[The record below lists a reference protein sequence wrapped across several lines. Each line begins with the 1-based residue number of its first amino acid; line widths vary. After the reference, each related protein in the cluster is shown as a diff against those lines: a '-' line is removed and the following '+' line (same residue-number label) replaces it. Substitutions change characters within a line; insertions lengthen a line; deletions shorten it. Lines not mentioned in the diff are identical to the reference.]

1 MIIYVSGLLLILK
14 IDRKEAINMTKVDII
29 SGFLG
34 AGKTTFIKK
43 LLSDVWAG
51 EKLVL
56 IENEFG
62 EIGIDG
68 GFLKDAGIEITE
80 MNSGCICCTLVGDF
94 SKALVKV
101 LDEYHPDRVIIEPSG
116 VGKLSDVARAIE
128 AVEKDADIE
137 IDGRITVVDGKKAK
151 MYMKNFGEF
160 FKDQVEHAST
170 IVVSRTQMMTDEKV
184 EECVHTLREENAEA
198 TIIST
203 PWDELGKEAIS
214 HALTKGAEIESLFED
229 HEDHDHDHDHCDH
242 DHHDHH
248 DHDHDHGH
256 EHEHETDEHIW
267 TSPKNAQLMLSA
279 VYDAICKVDP
289 SGKQTYTKNKDAY
302 AKQLS
307 DLDNAYRSAVDNAKN
322 KTIVLADKF
331 PFRYLAHEYGLE
343 FSAAFAACSDES
355 EPGVSTMIKLT
366 KTIKENNIPAV
377 YYLEFSSTKIA
388 DTLCDETGATKLMLH
403 SCHNVSKQDIEN
415 NVSYVDLMKQNL
427 ENLKLTLN
435 G

>member
-1 MIIYVSGLLLILK
+1 MKLKRTLLAVITAAATVLSLCACSSESGY
-14 IDRKEAINMTKVDII
+14 
-29 SGFLG
+29 S
-34 AGKTTFIKK
+34 
-43 LLSDVWAG
+43 
-51 EKLVL
+51 
-56 IENEFG
+56 
-62 EIGIDG
+62 
-68 GFLKDAGIEITE
+68 
-80 MNSGCICCTLVGDF
+80 NSY
-94 SKALVKV
+94 S
-101 LDEYHPDRVIIEPSG
+101 
-116 VGKLSDVARAIE
+116 GKL
-128 AVEKDADIE
+128 K
-137 IDGRITVVDGKKAK
+137 
-151 MYMKNFGEF
+151 
-160 FKDQVEHAST
+160 
-170 IVVSRTQMMTDEKV
+170 
-184 EECVHTLREENAEA
+184 
-198 TIIST
+198 IIST
-203 PWDELGKEAIS
+203 VFPPYDLARQIAGDD
-214 HALTKGAEIESLFED
+214 AEISILLPPGSEIHNYEPSAKDMIAIRNCDIFLYIGGENEQWAEKLINSNDTENVTAVKLIDYVPTLSED
-229 HEDHDHDHDHCDH
+229 EDEHDHDHDHE
-242 DHHDHH
+242 
-248 DHDHDHGH
+248 H

-289 SGKQTYTKNKDAY
+289 SDKQTYTKNKDAY

>member
-1 MIIYVSGLLLILK
+1 MKLK
-14 IDRKEAINMTKVDII
+14 R
-29 SGFLG
+29 
-34 AGKTTFIKK
+34 K
-43 LLSDVWAG
+43 LLAVITAAATIFSLCACSSESSYSSSD
-51 EKLVL
+51 
-56 IENEFG
+56 
-62 EIGIDG
+62 
-68 GFLKDAGIEITE
+68 
-80 MNSGCICCTLVGDF
+80 S
-94 SKALVKV
+94 
-101 LDEYHPDRVIIEPSG
+101 
-116 VGKLSDVARAIE
+116 GKL
-128 AVEKDADIE
+128 K
-137 IDGRITVVDGKKAK
+137 
-151 MYMKNFGEF
+151 
-160 FKDQVEHAST
+160 
-170 IVVSRTQMMTDEKV
+170 
-184 EECVHTLREENAEA
+184 
-198 TIIST
+198 IIST
-203 PWDELGKEAIS
+203 VFSPYDLARQIAGDN
-214 HALTKGAEIESLFED
+214 AEISILLPPGSEIHNYEPSAKDMIAIRNCDIFLYIGGENEQWAEKLLNSNDTKNVTAVKLIDYVPVLSED
-229 HEDHDHDHDHCDH
+229 EDEHDHDHDHEH
-242 DHHDHH
+242 E
-248 DHDHDHGH
+248 H

-289 SGKQTYTKNKDAY
+289 SDKQTYTKNKDAY

>member
-1 MIIYVSGLLLILK
+1 MKLK
-14 IDRKEAINMTKVDII
+14 R
-29 SGFLG
+29 
-34 AGKTTFIKK
+34 K
-43 LLSDVWAG
+43 LLAVITAVATVFSLCACSSESGYSNSD
-51 EKLVL
+51 
-56 IENEFG
+56 
-62 EIGIDG
+62 
-68 GFLKDAGIEITE
+68 
-80 MNSGCICCTLVGDF
+80 S
-94 SKALVKV
+94 
-101 LDEYHPDRVIIEPSG
+101 
-116 VGKLSDVARAIE
+116 GKL
-128 AVEKDADIE
+128 K
-137 IDGRITVVDGKKAK
+137 
-151 MYMKNFGEF
+151 
-160 FKDQVEHAST
+160 
-170 IVVSRTQMMTDEKV
+170 
-184 EECVHTLREENAEA
+184 
-198 TIIST
+198 IIST
-203 PWDELGKEAIS
+203 VFPPYDLARQIAGDN
-214 HALTKGAEIESLFED
+214 AEISILLPPGSEIHNYEPSAKDMIAIRNCDIFLYIGGENEQWAEKLINSNDTENVTAVKLIDYVPTLSED
-229 HEDHDHDHDHCDH
+229 EDEHDHDHE
-242 DHHDHH
+242 
-248 DHDHDHGH
+248 H

-307 DLDNAYRSAVDNAKN
+307 DLDNAYRSAVDNAKK

-343 FSAAFAACSDES
+343 FSSAFAACSDES

>member
-1 MIIYVSGLLLILK
+1 MMKLK
-14 IDRKEAINMTKVDII
+14 R
-29 SGFLG
+29 
-34 AGKTTFIKK
+34 K
-43 LLSDVWAG
+43 LLAVITAAATVLSLCACSSESSYSNSD
-51 EKLVL
+51 
-56 IENEFG
+56 
-62 EIGIDG
+62 
-68 GFLKDAGIEITE
+68 
-80 MNSGCICCTLVGDF
+80 S
-94 SKALVKV
+94 
-101 LDEYHPDRVIIEPSG
+101 
-116 VGKLSDVARAIE
+116 GKL
-128 AVEKDADIE
+128 K
-137 IDGRITVVDGKKAK
+137 
-151 MYMKNFGEF
+151 
-160 FKDQVEHAST
+160 
-170 IVVSRTQMMTDEKV
+170 
-184 EECVHTLREENAEA
+184 
-198 TIIST
+198 IIST
-203 PWDELGKEAIS
+203 VFPPYDLARQIAGDN
-214 HALTKGAEIESLFED
+214 AEISILLPPGSEIHNYEPSAKDMIAIRNCDIFLYIGGENEQWAEKLINSNDTENVTAVKLIDYVPTLSED
-229 HEDHDHDHDHCDH
+229 EDEHDHDHE
-242 DHHDHH
+242 
-248 DHDHDHGH
+248 H

-307 DLDNAYRSAVDNAKN
+307 DLDNAYRSAV
-322 KTIVLADKF
+322 DKF

>member
-1 MIIYVSGLLLILK
+1 MKLK
-14 IDRKEAINMTKVDII
+14 R
-29 SGFLG
+29 
-34 AGKTTFIKK
+34 K
-43 LLSDVWAG
+43 LLAVITAAATVFSLCACSSESGYSNSD
-51 EKLVL
+51 
-56 IENEFG
+56 
-62 EIGIDG
+62 
-68 GFLKDAGIEITE
+68 
-80 MNSGCICCTLVGDF
+80 S
-94 SKALVKV
+94 
-101 LDEYHPDRVIIEPSG
+101 
-116 VGKLSDVARAIE
+116 GKL
-128 AVEKDADIE
+128 K
-137 IDGRITVVDGKKAK
+137 
-151 MYMKNFGEF
+151 
-160 FKDQVEHAST
+160 
-170 IVVSRTQMMTDEKV
+170 
-184 EECVHTLREENAEA
+184 
-198 TIIST
+198 IIST
-203 PWDELGKEAIS
+203 VFPPYDLARQIAGDN
-214 HALTKGAEIESLFED
+214 AEISILLPPGSEIHNYEPSAKDMIAIRNCDIFLYIGGENEQWAEKLINSNDTKNVTAVKLIDYVPALSED
-229 HEDHDHDHDHCDH
+229 EDEHDHDHD
-242 DHHDHH
+242 
-248 DHDHDHGH
+248 H

-289 SGKQTYTKNKDAY
+289 SDKQTYTKNKDAY

>member
-1 MIIYVSGLLLILK
+1 MQYATATYFSTSAAK
-14 IDRKEAINMTKVDII
+14 NEQ
-29 SGFLG
+29 
-34 AGKTTFIKK
+34 
-43 LLSDVWAG
+43 WA
-51 EKLVL
+51 EKLINSNDTENVTAVKL
-56 IENEFG
+56 I
-62 EIGIDG
+62 DYVP
-68 GFLKDAGIEITE
+68 
-80 MNSGCICCTLVGDF
+80 TL
-94 SKALVKV
+94 SE
-101 LDEYHPDRVIIEPSG
+101 DED
-116 VGKLSDVARAIE
+116 
-128 AVEKDADIE
+128 
-137 IDGRITVVDGKKAK
+137 
-151 MYMKNFGEF
+151 
-160 FKDQVEHAST
+160 EH
-170 IVVSRTQMMTDEKV
+170 
-184 EECVHTLREENAEA
+184 
-198 TIIST
+198 
-203 PWDELGKEAIS
+203 
-214 HALTKGAEIESLFED
+214 
-229 HEDHDHDHDHCDH
+229 DHDHDHDHDH
-242 DHHDHH
+242 E
-248 DHDHDHGH
+248 H

-267 TSPKNAQLMLSA
+267 TSPKKTLSLCFSA

-289 SGKQTYTKNKDAY
+289 SDKQTYTKNKDAY

>member
-1 MIIYVSGLLLILK
+1 MKLK
-14 IDRKEAINMTKVDII
+14 R
-29 SGFLG
+29 
-34 AGKTTFIKK
+34 K
-43 LLSDVWAG
+43 LLAVITAVATVFSLCACSSESGYSNSD
-51 EKLVL
+51 
-56 IENEFG
+56 
-62 EIGIDG
+62 
-68 GFLKDAGIEITE
+68 
-80 MNSGCICCTLVGDF
+80 S
-94 SKALVKV
+94 
-101 LDEYHPDRVIIEPSG
+101 
-116 VGKLSDVARAIE
+116 GKL
-128 AVEKDADIE
+128 K
-137 IDGRITVVDGKKAK
+137 
-151 MYMKNFGEF
+151 
-160 FKDQVEHAST
+160 
-170 IVVSRTQMMTDEKV
+170 
-184 EECVHTLREENAEA
+184 
-198 TIIST
+198 IIST
-203 PWDELGKEAIS
+203 VFPPYDLARQIAGDN
-214 HALTKGAEIESLFED
+214 AEISILLPPGSEIHNYEPSAKDMIAIRNCDIFLYIGGENEQWAEKLINSNDTENVTAVKLIDYVPTLSED
-229 HEDHDHDHDHCDH
+229 EDEHGHD
-242 DHHDHH
+242 
-248 DHDHDHGH
+248 H

-289 SGKQTYTKNKDAY
+289 SNKQTYTKNKDAY

>member
-1 MIIYVSGLLLILK
+1 MKLK
-14 IDRKEAINMTKVDII
+14 R
-29 SGFLG
+29 
-34 AGKTTFIKK
+34 K
-43 LLSDVWAG
+43 LLAVITAAAT
-51 EKLVL
+51 VL
-56 IENEFG
+56 SLCACSSESG
-62 EIGIDG
+62 YS
-68 GFLKDAGIEITE
+68 
-80 MNSGCICCTLVGDF
+80 NSY
-94 SKALVKV
+94 S
-101 LDEYHPDRVIIEPSG
+101 
-116 VGKLSDVARAIE
+116 GKL
-128 AVEKDADIE
+128 K
-137 IDGRITVVDGKKAK
+137 
-151 MYMKNFGEF
+151 
-160 FKDQVEHAST
+160 
-170 IVVSRTQMMTDEKV
+170 
-184 EECVHTLREENAEA
+184 
-198 TIIST
+198 IIST
-203 PWDELGKEAIS
+203 VFPPYDLARQIAGDN
-214 HALTKGAEIESLFED
+214 AEISILLPPGSEIHNYEPSAKDMIAIRNCDIFLYIGGENEQWAEKLINSNDTENVTAVKLIDYVPTLSED
-229 HEDHDHDHDHCDH
+229 EDEHEHDHDHN
-242 DHHDHH
+242 
-248 DHDHDHGH
+248 H

-289 SGKQTYTKNKDAY
+289 SDKQTYTKNKDAY

-307 DLDNAYRSAVDNAKN
+307 DLDDAYRSAVGNAKN

>member
-1 MIIYVSGLLLILK
+1 MKLK
-14 IDRKEAINMTKVDII
+14 R
-29 SGFLG
+29 
-34 AGKTTFIKK
+34 K
-43 LLSDVWAG
+43 LLAVITAAATVFSLCACSSESGYSNSD
-51 EKLVL
+51 
-56 IENEFG
+56 
-62 EIGIDG
+62 
-68 GFLKDAGIEITE
+68 
-80 MNSGCICCTLVGDF
+80 S
-94 SKALVKV
+94 
-101 LDEYHPDRVIIEPSG
+101 
-116 VGKLSDVARAIE
+116 GKL
-128 AVEKDADIE
+128 K
-137 IDGRITVVDGKKAK
+137 
-151 MYMKNFGEF
+151 
-160 FKDQVEHAST
+160 
-170 IVVSRTQMMTDEKV
+170 
-184 EECVHTLREENAEA
+184 
-198 TIIST
+198 IIST
-203 PWDELGKEAIS
+203 VFPPYDLARQIAGDN
-214 HALTKGAEIESLFED
+214 AEISILLPPGSEIHNYEPSAKDMIAIRNCDIFLYIGGENEQWAEKLINSNDTENVTAVKLIDCVPTLSED
-229 HEDHDHDHDHCDH
+229 EDEHDHDHDHD
-242 DHHDHH
+242 
-248 DHDHDHGH
+248 H

-289 SGKQTYTKNKDAY
+289 SDKQTYTKNKDAY

-415 NVSYVDLMKQNL
+415 NISYVDLMKQNL

>member
-1 MIIYVSGLLLILK
+1 MIYNEVKKKTACRDYCGSNDFQPVCILLPPGSEIHNYEPSAK
-14 IDRKEAINMTKVDII
+14 DMIAIRNCDI
-29 SGFLG
+29 FLYIG
-34 AGKTTFIKK
+34 GENEQ
-43 LLSDVWAG
+43 WA
-51 EKLVL
+51 EKLINSNDTENVTAVKL
-56 IENEFG
+56 INYVP
-62 EIGIDG
+62 
-68 GFLKDAGIEITE
+68 
-80 MNSGCICCTLVGDF
+80 TL
-94 SKALVKV
+94 SE
-101 LDEYHPDRVIIEPSG
+101 DE
-116 VGKLSDVARAIE
+116 
-128 AVEKDADIE
+128 
-137 IDGRITVVDGKKAK
+137 
-151 MYMKNFGEF
+151 
-160 FKDQVEHAST
+160 
-170 IVVSRTQMMTDEKV
+170 DE
-184 EECVHTLREENAEA
+184 
-198 TIIST
+198 
-203 PWDELGKEAIS
+203 
-214 HALTKGAEIESLFED
+214 
-229 HEDHDHDHDHCDH
+229 HDHDHDYE
-242 DHHDHH
+242 H
-248 DHDHDHGH
+248 DHDH

-289 SGKQTYTKNKDAY
+289 SDKQTYTKNKDAY

>member
-1 MIIYVSGLLLILK
+1 MKLK
-14 IDRKEAINMTKVDII
+14 R
-29 SGFLG
+29 
-34 AGKTTFIKK
+34 K
-43 LLSDVWAG
+43 LLAVITAAATVFSLCACSSESSYSSSD
-51 EKLVL
+51 
-56 IENEFG
+56 
-62 EIGIDG
+62 
-68 GFLKDAGIEITE
+68 
-80 MNSGCICCTLVGDF
+80 S
-94 SKALVKV
+94 
-101 LDEYHPDRVIIEPSG
+101 
-116 VGKLSDVARAIE
+116 GKL
-128 AVEKDADIE
+128 K
-137 IDGRITVVDGKKAK
+137 
-151 MYMKNFGEF
+151 
-160 FKDQVEHAST
+160 
-170 IVVSRTQMMTDEKV
+170 
-184 EECVHTLREENAEA
+184 
-198 TIIST
+198 IIST
-203 PWDELGKEAIS
+203 VFPPYDLARQIAGDN
-214 HALTKGAEIESLFED
+214 AEISILLPPGSEIHNYEPSAKDMIAIRNCDIFLYIGGENEQWAEKLINSNDTENVTAVKLIDYVPTLSED
-229 HEDHDHDHDHCDH
+229 EDEHDHDHDHD
-242 DHHDHH
+242 
-248 DHDHDHGH
+248 H

-289 SGKQTYTKNKDAY
+289 SDKQTYTKNKDAY

-307 DLDNAYRSAVDNAKN
+307 DLDNAYRSAIDNAKN

-343 FSAAFAACSDES
+343 FRAAFAACSDES

-366 KTIKENNIPAV
+366 KTIKENKIPAV

>member
-1 MIIYVSGLLLILK
+1 MMKLK
-14 IDRKEAINMTKVDII
+14 R
-29 SGFLG
+29 
-34 AGKTTFIKK
+34 K
-43 LLSDVWAG
+43 LLAVITAAATVLSLCACSSESSYSNSD
-51 EKLVL
+51 
-56 IENEFG
+56 
-62 EIGIDG
+62 
-68 GFLKDAGIEITE
+68 
-80 MNSGCICCTLVGDF
+80 S
-94 SKALVKV
+94 
-101 LDEYHPDRVIIEPSG
+101 
-116 VGKLSDVARAIE
+116 GKL
-128 AVEKDADIE
+128 K
-137 IDGRITVVDGKKAK
+137 
-151 MYMKNFGEF
+151 
-160 FKDQVEHAST
+160 
-170 IVVSRTQMMTDEKV
+170 
-184 EECVHTLREENAEA
+184 
-198 TIIST
+198 IIST
-203 PWDELGKEAIS
+203 VFPPYDLARQIAGDN
-214 HALTKGAEIESLFED
+214 AEISILLPPGSEIHNYEPSAKDMIAIRNCDIFLYIGGENEQWAEKLINSNDTENVTAVKLIDYVPTLSED
-229 HEDHDHDHDHCDH
+229 EDEHDHDHD
-242 DHHDHH
+242 
-248 DHDHDHGH
+248 H

-388 DTLCDETGATKLMLH
+388 DTLCDETGARKLMLH

>member
-1 MIIYVSGLLLILK
+1 MKLK
-14 IDRKEAINMTKVDII
+14 R
-29 SGFLG
+29 
-34 AGKTTFIKK
+34 K
-43 LLSDVWAG
+43 LLAVITAAAT
-51 EKLVL
+51 VL
-56 IENEFG
+56 SLCACSSESG
-62 EIGIDG
+62 YS
-68 GFLKDAGIEITE
+68 
-80 MNSGCICCTLVGDF
+80 NSY
-94 SKALVKV
+94 S
-101 LDEYHPDRVIIEPSG
+101 
-116 VGKLSDVARAIE
+116 GKL
-128 AVEKDADIE
+128 K
-137 IDGRITVVDGKKAK
+137 
-151 MYMKNFGEF
+151 
-160 FKDQVEHAST
+160 
-170 IVVSRTQMMTDEKV
+170 
-184 EECVHTLREENAEA
+184 
-198 TIIST
+198 IIST
-203 PWDELGKEAIS
+203 VFPPYDLARQIAGDD
-214 HALTKGAEIESLFED
+214 AEISILLPPGSEIHNYEPSAKDMIAIRNCDIFLYIGGENEQWAEKLINSNDTENVTAVKLIDYVPTLSED
-229 HEDHDHDHDHCDH
+229 EDE
-242 DHHDHH
+242 
-248 DHDHDHGH
+248 H

-289 SGKQTYTKNKDAY
+289 SDKQTYTKNKDAY

>member
-1 MIIYVSGLLLILK
+1 MKLK
-14 IDRKEAINMTKVDII
+14 R
-29 SGFLG
+29 
-34 AGKTTFIKK
+34 K
-43 LLSDVWAG
+43 LLAVITAAATVLSLCACSSESGYSNSD
-51 EKLVL
+51 
-56 IENEFG
+56 
-62 EIGIDG
+62 
-68 GFLKDAGIEITE
+68 
-80 MNSGCICCTLVGDF
+80 S
-94 SKALVKV
+94 
-101 LDEYHPDRVIIEPSG
+101 
-116 VGKLSDVARAIE
+116 GKL
-128 AVEKDADIE
+128 K
-137 IDGRITVVDGKKAK
+137 
-151 MYMKNFGEF
+151 
-160 FKDQVEHAST
+160 
-170 IVVSRTQMMTDEKV
+170 
-184 EECVHTLREENAEA
+184 
-198 TIIST
+198 IIST
-203 PWDELGKEAIS
+203 VFPPYDLARQIAGDN
-214 HALTKGAEIESLFED
+214 AEISILLPPGSEIHNYEPSAKDMIAIRNCDIFLYIGGENEQWAEKLINSNDTENVTAVKLIDYVPTLFED
-229 HEDHDHDHDHCDH
+229 EDEHDHDHD
-242 DHHDHH
+242 
-248 DHDHDHGH
+248 H

-289 SGKQTYTKNKDAY
+289 SDKQTYTKNKDAY

-307 DLDNAYRSAVDNAKN
+307 DLDDAYRSAVDNAKN

>member
-1 MIIYVSGLLLILK
+1 MKLK
-14 IDRKEAINMTKVDII
+14 R
-29 SGFLG
+29 
-34 AGKTTFIKK
+34 K
-43 LLSDVWAG
+43 LLAVITAAATVFSLCACSSESGYSNSD
-51 EKLVL
+51 
-56 IENEFG
+56 
-62 EIGIDG
+62 
-68 GFLKDAGIEITE
+68 
-80 MNSGCICCTLVGDF
+80 S
-94 SKALVKV
+94 
-101 LDEYHPDRVIIEPSG
+101 
-116 VGKLSDVARAIE
+116 GKL
-128 AVEKDADIE
+128 K
-137 IDGRITVVDGKKAK
+137 
-151 MYMKNFGEF
+151 
-160 FKDQVEHAST
+160 
-170 IVVSRTQMMTDEKV
+170 
-184 EECVHTLREENAEA
+184 
-198 TIIST
+198 IIST
-203 PWDELGKEAIS
+203 VFPPYDLARQIAGDN
-214 HALTKGAEIESLFED
+214 AEISILLPPGSEIHNYEPSTKDMIAIRNCDIFLYIGGENEQWAEKLINSNDTENVTAVKLIDYVPTLSED
-229 HEDHDHDHDHCDH
+229 EDEHDHDHD
-242 DHHDHH
+242 
-248 DHDHDHGH
+248 H

-289 SGKQTYTKNKDAY
+289 SNKQTYTKNKDAY

-415 NVSYVDLMKQNL
+415 NISYVDLMKQNL

>member
-1 MIIYVSGLLLILK
+1 MKLK
-14 IDRKEAINMTKVDII
+14 R
-29 SGFLG
+29 
-34 AGKTTFIKK
+34 K
-43 LLSDVWAG
+43 LLAMITAVATIFSLCACSSESSYSNSD
-51 EKLVL
+51 
-56 IENEFG
+56 
-62 EIGIDG
+62 
-68 GFLKDAGIEITE
+68 
-80 MNSGCICCTLVGDF
+80 S
-94 SKALVKV
+94 
-101 LDEYHPDRVIIEPSG
+101 
-116 VGKLSDVARAIE
+116 GKL
-128 AVEKDADIE
+128 K
-137 IDGRITVVDGKKAK
+137 
-151 MYMKNFGEF
+151 
-160 FKDQVEHAST
+160 
-170 IVVSRTQMMTDEKV
+170 
-184 EECVHTLREENAEA
+184 
-198 TIIST
+198 IIST
-203 PWDELGKEAIS
+203 VFPPYDLAKQIAGDN
-214 HALTKGAEIESLFED
+214 AEISILLPPGSEIHNYEPSAKDMIAIRNCDIFLYIGGENEQWAEKLINSNDTKNVTAVKLIDYVPDLSED
-229 HEDHDHDHDHCDH
+229 EDEHDHDHDHD
-242 DHHDHH
+242 
-248 DHDHDHGH
+248 H

-289 SGKQTYTKNKDAY
+289 SDKQTYTKNKDAY

-307 DLDNAYRSAVDNAKN
+307 NLDNAYRSAVDNAKN

-343 FSAAFAACSDES
+343 FRAAFAACSDES

-415 NVSYVDLMKQNL
+415 NVSYVELMKQNL

>member
-1 MIIYVSGLLLILK
+1 MKLK
-14 IDRKEAINMTKVDII
+14 R
-29 SGFLG
+29 
-34 AGKTTFIKK
+34 K
-43 LLSDVWAG
+43 LLAVITAAATVFSLCACSSESGYSNSD
-51 EKLVL
+51 
-56 IENEFG
+56 
-62 EIGIDG
+62 
-68 GFLKDAGIEITE
+68 
-80 MNSGCICCTLVGDF
+80 S
-94 SKALVKV
+94 
-101 LDEYHPDRVIIEPSG
+101 
-116 VGKLSDVARAIE
+116 GKL
-128 AVEKDADIE
+128 K
-137 IDGRITVVDGKKAK
+137 
-151 MYMKNFGEF
+151 
-160 FKDQVEHAST
+160 
-170 IVVSRTQMMTDEKV
+170 
-184 EECVHTLREENAEA
+184 
-198 TIIST
+198 IIST
-203 PWDELGKEAIS
+203 VFPPYDLARQIAGDN
-214 HALTKGAEIESLFED
+214 AEISILLPPGSEIHNYEPSAKDMIAIRNCDIFLYIGGENEQWAEKLINSNDTENVTAVKLIDYVPTLSED
-229 HEDHDHDHDHCDH
+229 EDEHDHDHEH
-242 DHHDHH
+242 D
-248 DHDHDHGH
+248 
-256 EHEHETDEHIW
+256 HEHETDEHIW

-289 SGKQTYTKNKDAY
+289 SNKQTYTKNKDAY

>member
-1 MIIYVSGLLLILK
+1 MKLK
-14 IDRKEAINMTKVDII
+14 R
-29 SGFLG
+29 
-34 AGKTTFIKK
+34 K
-43 LLSDVWAG
+43 LLAVITAVATVFSLCACSSESGYSNSD
-51 EKLVL
+51 
-56 IENEFG
+56 
-62 EIGIDG
+62 
-68 GFLKDAGIEITE
+68 
-80 MNSGCICCTLVGDF
+80 S
-94 SKALVKV
+94 
-101 LDEYHPDRVIIEPSG
+101 
-116 VGKLSDVARAIE
+116 GKL
-128 AVEKDADIE
+128 K
-137 IDGRITVVDGKKAK
+137 
-151 MYMKNFGEF
+151 
-160 FKDQVEHAST
+160 
-170 IVVSRTQMMTDEKV
+170 
-184 EECVHTLREENAEA
+184 
-198 TIIST
+198 IIST
-203 PWDELGKEAIS
+203 VFPPYDLARQIAGDN
-214 HALTKGAEIESLFED
+214 AEISILLPPGSEIHNYEPSAKDMIAIRNCDIFLYIGGENEQWAEKLINSNDTENVTAVKLIDYVPTLSED
-229 HEDHDHDHDHCDH
+229 EDEHGHDHDHDHD
-242 DHHDHH
+242 
-248 DHDHDHGH
+248 H

-289 SGKQTYTKNKDAY
+289 SNKQTYTKNKDAY

-366 KTIKENNIPAV
+366 KTNKGKQHSRSLLSRIQQYQNSGYSV
-377 YYLEFSSTKIA
+377 
-388 DTLCDETGATKLMLH
+388 DETGATKLMLH

>member
-1 MIIYVSGLLLILK
+1 MKLK
-14 IDRKEAINMTKVDII
+14 R
-29 SGFLG
+29 
-34 AGKTTFIKK
+34 K
-43 LLSDVWAG
+43 LLAVITAAAT
-51 EKLVL
+51 VL
-56 IENEFG
+56 SLCACSSESG
-62 EIGIDG
+62 YS
-68 GFLKDAGIEITE
+68 
-80 MNSGCICCTLVGDF
+80 NSY
-94 SKALVKV
+94 S
-101 LDEYHPDRVIIEPSG
+101 
-116 VGKLSDVARAIE
+116 GKL
-128 AVEKDADIE
+128 K
-137 IDGRITVVDGKKAK
+137 
-151 MYMKNFGEF
+151 
-160 FKDQVEHAST
+160 
-170 IVVSRTQMMTDEKV
+170 
-184 EECVHTLREENAEA
+184 
-198 TIIST
+198 IIST
-203 PWDELGKEAIS
+203 VFPPYDLARQIAGDN
-214 HALTKGAEIESLFED
+214 AEISILLPPGSEIHNYEPSAKDMIAIRNCDIFLYIGGENEQWAEKLINSNDTENVTAVKLIDYVPTLSEDEDEHD
-229 HEDHDHDHDHCDH
+229 HE
-242 DHHDHH
+242 
-248 DHDHDHGH
+248 H

-289 SGKQTYTKNKDAY
+289 SDKQTYTKNKDAY

-388 DTLCDETGATKLMLH
+388 DTVCDETGATKLMLH

>member
-1 MIIYVSGLLLILK
+1 MKLK
-14 IDRKEAINMTKVDII
+14 R
-29 SGFLG
+29 
-34 AGKTTFIKK
+34 K
-43 LLSDVWAG
+43 LLAVITAAATVFSLCACSSESGYSNSD
-51 EKLVL
+51 
-56 IENEFG
+56 
-62 EIGIDG
+62 
-68 GFLKDAGIEITE
+68 
-80 MNSGCICCTLVGDF
+80 S
-94 SKALVKV
+94 
-101 LDEYHPDRVIIEPSG
+101 
-116 VGKLSDVARAIE
+116 GKL
-128 AVEKDADIE
+128 K
-137 IDGRITVVDGKKAK
+137 
-151 MYMKNFGEF
+151 
-160 FKDQVEHAST
+160 
-170 IVVSRTQMMTDEKV
+170 
-184 EECVHTLREENAEA
+184 
-198 TIIST
+198 IIST
-203 PWDELGKEAIS
+203 VFPPYDLARQIAGDN
-214 HALTKGAEIESLFED
+214 AEISILLPPGSEIHNYEPSAKDMIAIRNCDIFLYIGGENEQWAEKLINSNDTENVTAVKLIDYVPTLSED
-229 HEDHDHDHDHCDH
+229 EDEHDHDHE
-242 DHHDHH
+242 
-248 DHDHDHGH
+248 H

-289 SGKQTYTKNKDAY
+289 SNKQTYTKNKDAY

-343 FSAAFAACSDES
+343 FSAALAACSDES

-415 NVSYVDLMKQNL
+415 NISYVDLMKQNL

>member
-1 MIIYVSGLLLILK
+1 MKLK
-14 IDRKEAINMTKVDII
+14 R
-29 SGFLG
+29 
-34 AGKTTFIKK
+34 K
-43 LLSDVWAG
+43 LLAVITAAATVLSLCACSSESGYSNSD
-51 EKLVL
+51 
-56 IENEFG
+56 
-62 EIGIDG
+62 
-68 GFLKDAGIEITE
+68 
-80 MNSGCICCTLVGDF
+80 S
-94 SKALVKV
+94 
-101 LDEYHPDRVIIEPSG
+101 
-116 VGKLSDVARAIE
+116 GKL
-128 AVEKDADIE
+128 K
-137 IDGRITVVDGKKAK
+137 
-151 MYMKNFGEF
+151 
-160 FKDQVEHAST
+160 
-170 IVVSRTQMMTDEKV
+170 
-184 EECVHTLREENAEA
+184 
-198 TIIST
+198 IIST
-203 PWDELGKEAIS
+203 VFPPYDLARQIAGDN
-214 HALTKGAEIESLFED
+214 AEISILLPPGSETHNYEPSAKDMIAIRNCDIFLYIGGENEQWAEKLINSNDTENVTAVKLIDYVPTLFED
-229 HEDHDHDHDHCDH
+229 EDEHDHDHD
-242 DHHDHH
+242 
-248 DHDHDHGH
+248 H

-289 SGKQTYTKNKDAY
+289 SDKQTYTKNKDAY

-307 DLDNAYRSAVDNAKN
+307 DLDDAYRSAVDNAKN

-343 FSAAFAACSDES
+343 FNAAFAACSDES

>member
-1 MIIYVSGLLLILK
+1 MKLK
-14 IDRKEAINMTKVDII
+14 R
-29 SGFLG
+29 
-34 AGKTTFIKK
+34 K
-43 LLSDVWAG
+43 LLAVITAAATVFSLCACSSESGYSNSD
-51 EKLVL
+51 
-56 IENEFG
+56 
-62 EIGIDG
+62 
-68 GFLKDAGIEITE
+68 
-80 MNSGCICCTLVGDF
+80 S
-94 SKALVKV
+94 
-101 LDEYHPDRVIIEPSG
+101 
-116 VGKLSDVARAIE
+116 GKL
-128 AVEKDADIE
+128 K
-137 IDGRITVVDGKKAK
+137 
-151 MYMKNFGEF
+151 
-160 FKDQVEHAST
+160 
-170 IVVSRTQMMTDEKV
+170 
-184 EECVHTLREENAEA
+184 
-198 TIIST
+198 IIST
-203 PWDELGKEAIS
+203 VFPPYDLARQIAGDN
-214 HALTKGAEIESLFED
+214 AEISILLPPGSEIHNYEPSAKDMIAIRNCDIFLYIGGENEQWAEKLINSNDTENVTAVKLIDYVPTLSED
-229 HEDHDHDHDHCDH
+229 EDEHDHDHE
-242 DHHDHH
+242 
-248 DHDHDHGH
+248 H

-279 VYDAICKVDP
+279 IYDAICKVDP
-289 SGKQTYTKNKDAY
+289 SNKQTYTKNKDAY

-388 DTLCDETGATKLMLH
+388 DTLCDETGATKLMLL

-415 NVSYVDLMKQNL
+415 NISYVDLMKQNL

>member
-1 MIIYVSGLLLILK
+1 MKLK
-14 IDRKEAINMTKVDII
+14 R
-29 SGFLG
+29 
-34 AGKTTFIKK
+34 K
-43 LLSDVWAG
+43 LLAVITAAATVLSLCACSSESGYSNSD
-51 EKLVL
+51 
-56 IENEFG
+56 
-62 EIGIDG
+62 
-68 GFLKDAGIEITE
+68 
-80 MNSGCICCTLVGDF
+80 S
-94 SKALVKV
+94 
-101 LDEYHPDRVIIEPSG
+101 
-116 VGKLSDVARAIE
+116 GKL
-128 AVEKDADIE
+128 K
-137 IDGRITVVDGKKAK
+137 
-151 MYMKNFGEF
+151 
-160 FKDQVEHAST
+160 
-170 IVVSRTQMMTDEKV
+170 
-184 EECVHTLREENAEA
+184 
-198 TIIST
+198 IIST
-203 PWDELGKEAIS
+203 VFPPYDLARQIAGDN
-214 HALTKGAEIESLFED
+214 AEISILLPPGSEIHNYEPSAKDMIAIRNCDIFLYIGGENEQWAEKLINSNDTENVTAVKLIDYVPTLSED
-229 HEDHDHDHDHCDH
+229 EDEHDHDHDHD
-242 DHHDHH
+242 
-248 DHDHDHGH
+248 H

-267 TSPKNAQLMLSA
+267 TSPQNAQLMLSA

-307 DLDNAYRSAVDNAKN
+307 DLDDAYRSAVDNAKN

-331 PFRYLAHEYGLE
+331 PFRYLAHEYALE

>member
-1 MIIYVSGLLLILK
+1 MKLK
-14 IDRKEAINMTKVDII
+14 R
-29 SGFLG
+29 
-34 AGKTTFIKK
+34 K
-43 LLSDVWAG
+43 LLAVITAAATVFSLCACSSESGYSNSDSGKLKSISTVFPPYDLARQIAGDNAEISILLPPGSEIHNYEPSAKDMIAIRNCDIFLYIGGENEQWA
-51 EKLVL
+51 EKLINSNDTENVKAVKL
-56 IENEFG
+56 I
-62 EIGIDG
+62 DYVP
-68 GFLKDAGIEITE
+68 
-80 MNSGCICCTLVGDF
+80 TL
-94 SKALVKV
+94 SE
-101 LDEYHPDRVIIEPSG
+101 DED
-116 VGKLSDVARAIE
+116 
-128 AVEKDADIE
+128 
-137 IDGRITVVDGKKAK
+137 
-151 MYMKNFGEF
+151 
-160 FKDQVEHAST
+160 EH
-170 IVVSRTQMMTDEKV
+170 
-184 EECVHTLREENAEA
+184 
-198 TIIST
+198 
-203 PWDELGKEAIS
+203 
-214 HALTKGAEIESLFED
+214 
-229 HEDHDHDHDHCDH
+229 DHDHDHDHD
-242 DHHDHH
+242 
-248 DHDHDHGH
+248 H

-289 SGKQTYTKNKDAY
+289 SNKQTYTKNKDAY

-415 NVSYVDLMKQNL
+415 NISYVDLMKQNL
-427 ENLKLTLN
+427 EYLKLTLN